1 MKISDAVSFDNFAK
15 LNDSKIK
22 TSMSG
27 KETNGVRSA
36 DPSFKIKEFN
46 TKQSKANLNE
56 TKSKSN
62 LAKAK
67 PEK

>member
-1 MKISDAVSFDNFAK
+1 MKISDAVSFDNLVK

-27 KETNGVRSA
+27 KETNGVKSA

-46 TKQSKANLNE
+46 
-56 TKSKSN
+56 
-62 LAKAK
+62 AK
-67 PEK
+67 